1 VNRRDGFVLVAAL
14 WLIVALS
21 AIGLNTAV
29 RSQGQRL
36 AAANQLDAMRSR
48 EAAFAGGEYVR
59 ARLTAAVLDRQEELR
74 AQAARSGGTAARTRQ
89 FLRQAAAMDDPWY
102 EPADLVPHA
111 MTAGDA
117 EVELHV
123 RDAGLRLNINH
134 ASEDM
139 LRQFFALG
147 MRLDYA
153 WADRLTQA
161 MLDWRDEDDLP
172 RVNGAERDEYLS
184 AGAAVLPPNQP
195 FADVDEL
202 RYVMGMTPELFA
214 AIRPYMTVAGS
225 GRINVNAAPEPVLL
239 AIPSFSPAV
248 TATLLRWRD
257 AGEFPR
263 SMTQLRALLG
273 PVYVIPER
281 AELADLTRRIGF
293 ATNEVEIVAVGRTGN
308 SPVAATVRSVIARSD
323 AGALLVW
330 RRIE

>member
-1 VNRRDGFVLVAAL
+1 VKRRGGFALVAAL

-36 AAANQLDAMRSR
+36 AAANQLDAVRSR

-74 AQAARSGGTAARTRQ
+74 AQAARSGGTAARQRR
-89 FLRQAAAMDDPWY
+89 FVRQAAALDDPWY
-102 EPADLVPHA
+102 EPADLVPPA
-111 MTAGDA
+111 VSLVSADVT
-117 EVELHV
+117 LHV
-123 RDAGLRLNINH
+123 SDAGRRLNVNQ

-139 LRQFFALG
+139 LRQFFAVG
-147 MRLDYA
+147 MRIDYA

-161 MLDWRDEDDLP
+161 MLDWRDDDDLP
-172 RVNGAERDEYLS
+172 RVNGAERDEYLA
-184 AGAAVLPPNQP
+184 AGAAVLPPNRP
-195 FADVDEL
+195 FSDVDEL
-202 RYVMGMTPELFA
+202 RYVMGMTPELFT
-214 AIRPYMTVAGS
+214 AILPYVTVAGS

-248 TATLLRWRD
+248 AAALLRWRD

-263 SMTQLRALLG
+263 SMTQLRGLLG
-273 PVYVIPER
+273 PVYVMPER
-281 AELADLTRRIGF
+281 TELADLARRIAF
-293 ATNEVEIVAVGRTGN
+293 ATNEVEIVAIGHTGN
-308 SPVAATVRSVIARSD
+308 SPVSATVRSVVARSD